1 MWNETIPLLAAS
13 ANLLVGFFVIVNG
26 PDRPIHRT
34 FATLMG
40 LSFLW
45 NFGTFLFATTGD
57 PFWHR
62 FLTLGSALLPVAVM
76 RFTFL
81 YLGVDPRARVAWTR
95 LLLLLSSVLFVLALT
110 PLFDTLGFRMGFT
123 LYVVAILC
131 GIAILVYRHYA
142 RARVPLEHHRLG
154 YLLAAL
160 VITAGAACL
169 DAGRDLGL
177 PMVRLANLA
186 SLFTSVILMLAILRH
201 RLLDIQVV
209 LRGSLIFAVLV
220 VMAVPLHSLLYA
232 TQHAVSLGTVAT
244 EVFLLLIATT
254 VIFPWTTRWAQTRL
268 TRAVLGPRSGR
279 RALLRRM
286 RSRTSEGDARTEDLR
301 DPLARAME
309 GLTASW
315 ILLAREGSDG
325 SPQAVIAHGQGCPGD
340 ALLASVYL
348 VAEGIDQPIYRSE
361 VAIHEAQSGP
371 ADKACAQAMEP
382 AAAELLAPLRLGGEL
397 RAILLVGPPRDGT
410 AYDALDL
417 AFFEELTHEVRA
429 VLVSEDARRRL
440 EARSRL
446 AAIGEMSAGVAHEIR
461 NPLASMKGA
470 VELLRARRGDVDST
484 EGKLLSLIEGEVE
497 RLERVV
503 SDFLEYA
510 RPTDPK
516 LAPERLE
523 EIVRRTLDLLRADP
537 SLEGITLD
545 AVNGDTLPSVI
556 VDAEQV
562 RQVILNLI
570 RNAAQAM
577 GGQGRVM
584 VETAPGEGEAI
595 LRVRDTGPGFAA
607 EALRR
612 AFDPFFTTRSRGSGL
627 GLAIARRIVENHAG
641 RIQIRNR
648 AEGGAEVTITLPLA
662 NERTP

>member
-45 NFGTFLFATTGD
+45 NFGTFLFATTGN

-76 RFTFL
+76 RFTFF
-81 YLGVDPRARVAWTR
+81 YLGVRPRTRVAWTR
-95 LLLLLSSVLFVLALT
+95 ILLLTSTAFFVLALT
-110 PLFDTLGFRMGFT
+110 PLFDTLHFRMAFT
-123 LYVVAILC
+123 AYVVAILC
-131 GIAILVYRHYA
+131 GIALMVYDRYLH
-142 RARVPLEHHRLG
+142 ARVPLEHHRLG

-160 VITAGAACL
+160 IITTGAAVL
-169 DAGRDLGL
+169 DAARDLGL
-177 PMVRLANLA
+177 PMVRLGNLA
-186 SLFTSVILMLAILRH
+186 SLFSSVILTLAIIRH

-220 VMAVPLHSLLYA
+220 VMAVPLHRLLYA
-232 TQHAVSLGTVAT
+232 TQHAVSLGTLAT
-244 EVFLLLIATT
+244 EIFLLLLATT
-254 VIFPWTTRWAQTRL
+254 VIFPWTTRWAHTRL

-286 RSRTSEGDARTEDLR
+286 RARTSEGSATVEDLQEL
-301 DPLARAME
+301 LAESRE
-309 GLTASW
+309 GLSAAW
-315 ILLAREGSDG
+315 IALVREGNDG
-325 SPQAVIAHGQGCPGD
+325 RPQAPVAHGE
-340 ALLASVYL
+340 ALPEAPLLSAVYFS
-348 VAEGIDQPIYRSE
+348 AEGIEGPIYRSE
-361 VAIHEAQSGP
+361 VAIAGIEGEGAP
-371 ADKACAQAMEP
+371 AACARAMAP
-382 AAAELLAPLRLGGEL
+382 AGAELLAPLRIAGEL
-397 RAILLVGPPRDGT
+397 RAILLTGARRDGT

-417 AFFEELTHEVRA
+417 GFFEELAQEVRA
-429 VLVSEDARRRL
+429 VMGSEDARRRL
-440 EARSRL
+440 ESRSRL

-470 VELLRARRGDVDST
+470 VELLRSKRTDADSS
-484 EGKLLSLIEGEVE
+484 ERELLTLIDGEVA

-510 RPTDPK
+510 RPAEPT
-516 LAPERLE
+516 LAPEKIE
-523 EIVRRTLDLLRADP
+523 EIVRRTLELLRTDP
-537 SLEGITLD
+537 SLEEVELVAESAGMIP
-545 AVNGDTLPSVI
+545 AVLA
-556 VDAEQV
+556 DAEQV
-562 RQVILNLI
+562 RQLLLNLI

-577 GGQGRVM
+577 GGRGQVT
-584 VETAPGEGEAI
+584 VETAPGQGEAI

-662 NERTP
+662 SERTP